1 MKPRDNVFFARWIRL
16 IFFGFSKISRD
27 DHRLVTKQRTG
38 QVSTGHQPI
47 FARCVIDQHII

>member
-1 MKPRDNVFFARWIRL
+1 MKPRDNVFFARLIRL